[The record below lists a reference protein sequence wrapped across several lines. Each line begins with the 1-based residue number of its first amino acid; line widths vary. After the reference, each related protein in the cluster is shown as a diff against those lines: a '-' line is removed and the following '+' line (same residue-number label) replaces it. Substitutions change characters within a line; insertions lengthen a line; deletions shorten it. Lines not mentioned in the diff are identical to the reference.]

1 MVDGRF
7 GVPII
12 NDNCIIYPHVIL
24 FGDILLKEGPVI
36 GAGSIVTKSREKNG
50 IYVGNPAR

>member
-24 FGDILLKEGPVI
+24 FGDIILKEGTVI
-36 GAGSIVTKSREKNG
+36 GAGSVVTKSTEKNG